1 MAARE
6 HDLRD
11 ALYLAQQSSNAKKDF
26 LSRMSHEIRTPMNVI
41 VGMTTIAGT
50 NLDDKDR
57 VKDCLSKIVLSSKHL
72 LALINDVL
80 DMSKIEEGKLSV
92 NHEEFE
98 LQQLFESIVPAIY
111 SQAAAKGS
119 VFECNFISNAIK
131 STPAGGIIRLV
142 VSQAPVKNGYT
153 KLPLEVP
160 EETDKPEIGGWD
172 NIKVLVVDDDEVACT
187 HASMLLKKMGI
198 DADWVQQGSI
208 AVRMVVKAHE
218 DACDGW
224 IRSSQSHTPEQ
235 S

>member
-1 MAARE
+1 
-6 HDLRD
+6 
-11 ALYLAQQSSNAKKDF
+11 
-26 LSRMSHEIRTPMNVI
+26 MNVI

-119 VFECNFISNAIK
+119 VFECNFKNMVSETVIGDSLRMNQILLNLLSNAIK
-131 STPAGGIIRLV
+131 FTPAGGIIRLV
-142 VSQAPVKNGYT
+142 VSQAPVKM
-153 KLPLEVP
+153 
-160 EETDKPEIGGWD
+160 DI
-172 NIKVLVVDDDEVACT
+172 
-187 HASMLLKKMGI
+187 
-198 DADWVQQGSI
+198 
-208 AVRMVVKAHE
+208 
-218 DACDGW
+218 
-224 IRSSQSHTPEQ
+224 QS
-235 S
+235 